1 MILRSAGSFSVVVA
15 SPTTAVDAKATN
27 GLEFFFNRREG
38 KEVGNSSA
46 EVKKSPLMCRTRG
59 LLGRRE
65 IEEGEIGLI
74 PKNGLNL
81 MSVGAAVAELQ
92 SSIFEIEYQIILKK
106 ENEIFY
112 SK

>member
-38 KEVGNSSA
+38 NEVGNSSA

-65 IEEGEIGLI
+65 NEEGEIGLI

-81 MSVGAAVAELQ
+81 MSIGAAVAELQ